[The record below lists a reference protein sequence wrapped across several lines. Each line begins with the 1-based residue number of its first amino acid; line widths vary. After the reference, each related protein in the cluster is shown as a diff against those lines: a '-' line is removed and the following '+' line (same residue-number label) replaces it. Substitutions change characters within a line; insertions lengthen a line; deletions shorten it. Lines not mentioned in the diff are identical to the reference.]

1 MAMTRAEAQEWLA
14 NAVTVAVTAGLEPQ
28 EVQAGIAFGYRDA
41 GKLRLADLAERG
53 YLTPEIEESA
63 LGVAPRRAR

>member
-28 EVQAGIAFGYRDA
+28 EVQAG
-41 GKLRLADLAERG
+41 E
-53 YLTPEIEESA
+53 
-63 LGVAPRRAR
+63 